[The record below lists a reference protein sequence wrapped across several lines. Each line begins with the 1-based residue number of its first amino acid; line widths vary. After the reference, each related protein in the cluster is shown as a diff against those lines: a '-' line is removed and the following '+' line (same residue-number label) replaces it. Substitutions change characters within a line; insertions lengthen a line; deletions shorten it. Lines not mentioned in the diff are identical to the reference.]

1 MSLDMDQL
9 QYSLIKH
16 DAVEGN
22 PTKEPIKQ
30 PNASH
35 GPSESKEAI
44 EFQLLP
50 YAGFTSAAKPTN
62 IDAPILSSPDDLRSF
77 ARWAFKGEPN
87 TLPYFQSRA
96 IKRMLLNVGC
106 IVTAM
111 MIPVAHKRPQD
122 KIKAP
127 WEE

>member
-1 MSLDMDQL
+1 MYRLAYPHPDQPLDLTIAQFQQPLMSLDMDQL

-44 EFQLLP
+44 EL
-50 YAGFTSAAKPTN
+50 
-62 IDAPILSSPDDLRSF
+62 
-77 ARWAFKGEPN
+77 
-87 TLPYFQSRA
+87 
-96 IKRMLLNVGC
+96 
-106 IVTAM
+106 
-111 MIPVAHKRPQD
+111 
-122 KIKAP
+122 
-127 WEE
+127 